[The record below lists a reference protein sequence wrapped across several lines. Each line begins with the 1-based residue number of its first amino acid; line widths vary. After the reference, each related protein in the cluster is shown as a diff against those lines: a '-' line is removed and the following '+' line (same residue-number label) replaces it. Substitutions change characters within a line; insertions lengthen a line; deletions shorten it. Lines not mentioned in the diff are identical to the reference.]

1 MKVFID
7 ACLLIY
13 LNTLTNAY
21 VRGMYENFYLNVL
34 SKYKAFTDVLVL
46 DELIY
51 ISEKKYNVP
60 SSVTLGFIDS
70 TVLSYVTILGLGEE
84 EYRRA
89 YLYIKEYG
97 LKLSDALHLGAM
109 KNNGIEYIASEDL
122 DFDKVGEIKRVWLS
136 SAT

>member
-1 MKVFID
+1 
-7 ACLLIY
+7 
-13 LNTLTNAY
+13 
-21 VRGMYENFYLNVL
+21 MYENFYLNVL

-89 YLYIKEYG
+89 CLYIKEYG